1 MEIRNQRLPTDT
13 HFAVHQNLAT
23 HLLSTVDEIVRLVPI
38 PAITSIVPGPLSL
51 PHSPYSSVDMMPI
64 IKMMPIT
71 WWIIQSSQ
79 LSWSYLS
86 RSVSSTSHSL
96 MLRYLNTAGKKLSIS
111 LKNKISFSN
120 RLKWSPLHC
129 KIILSLLACCR
140 AGLFLV
146 FVFLF
151 WDEAICQ
158 KKVKSSPCNI

>member
-1 MEIRNQRLPTDT
+1 MEVRNQRLPTDT

-71 WWIIQSSQ
+71 WWIIQPSQ

-111 LKNKISFSN
+111 LKNTISFSN
-120 RLKWSPLHC
+120 RLKWSSLNC
-129 KIILSLLACCR
+129 KIFRVSLLQ
-140 AGLFLV
+140 GGPFLV
-146 FVFLF
+146 FLS
-151 WDEAICQ
+151 DPSPIIGNACQ
-158 KKVKSSPCNI
+158 